1 MKSTRLLSTLLA
13 ACLSMSLL
21 CTGSLAVS
29 DSAKL
34 ETIQVLGILSGDGS
48 GNLNLSSSVTRAQF
62 VTMMVAASSYK
73 DAVGSYGSSL
83 FKDLKGDHWASPYV
97 KVAVEQGWMSG
108 YVDGTFRPDQGITLE
123 EGCTALLRL
132 LGYDSSTLT
141 GAYPTAQL
149 SKASALGLLDDVGA
163 VPVSYTHLTLP
174 TKA

>member
-1 MKSTRLLSTLLA
+1 MKLTRLLSTLLA

-62 VTMMVAASSYK
+62 VTMMVAASSHK

-97 KVAVEQGWMSG
+97 KVAVETEKDLSNTF
-108 YVDGTFRPDQGITLE
+108 VTGTLKTQLTEDIY
-123 EGCTALLRL
+123 LL
-132 LGYDSSTLT
+132 
-141 GAYPTAQL
+141 
-149 SKASALGLLDDVGA
+149 VEF
-163 VPVSYTHLTLP
+163 
-174 TKA
+174 